1 MAMNKQEFLTKL
13 RNGLHGLPQDE
24 IEERLNF
31 YREMIDDRMEE
42 GLSEAEAVAAIGSVE
57 TIISQ
62 IVAEVPLTK
71 LVKQKI
77 TPHRKWSTWEVL
89 LLILGAPIWLSLL
102 IAAVATVFSIYV
114 SWWSVIVS
122 LWAVFGSLVACTFG
136 FIVAAIVFAFYNMG
150 LAGYAMFSAS
160 LICAGFSIFMFFGCK
175 AISRGMA
182 ILTKRLVWCAKKRFV
197 KGEA

>member
-1 MAMNKQEFLTKL
+1 
-13 RNGLHGLPQDE
+13 
-24 IEERLNF
+24 
-31 YREMIDDRMEE
+31 
-42 GLSEAEAVAAIGSVE
+42 
-57 TIISQ
+57 
-62 IVAEVPLTK
+62 
-71 LVKQKI
+71 
-77 TPHRKWSTWEVL
+77 
-89 LLILGAPIWLSLL
+89 
-102 IAAVATVFSIYV
+102 
-114 SWWSVIVS
+114 VIVS

-150 LAGYAMFSAS
+150 LAGCAMFSAS